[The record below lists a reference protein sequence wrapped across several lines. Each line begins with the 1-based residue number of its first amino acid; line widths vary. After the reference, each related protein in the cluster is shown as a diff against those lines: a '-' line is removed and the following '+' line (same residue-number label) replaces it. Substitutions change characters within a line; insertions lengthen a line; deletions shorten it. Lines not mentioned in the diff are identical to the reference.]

1 MQNVKKYVD
10 EMFRELPNSERARK
24 LKTEILFNME
34 DRYQELLDQK
44 IEANEVEKQLI
55 SEIGTSE
62 EIRENINLNN
72 TRKQMTLIGIQG
84 LMFVLAI
91 SYSTYVKINKLEFV
105 RAFNG
110 FPMLIS
116 QVLSYPIAM
125 FFGTVLTLTALNH
138 LMRPKGIFIC
148 KKRLRITFLITSMAL
163 MSIYLLF
170 ILNIFGYISILSLGS
185 VTLFIMKY
193 IDLMVIV
200 IGVLFYLGSK
210 E

>member
-1 MQNVKKYVD
+1 MVD

-44 IEANEVEKQLI
+44 VDANEVEKQLI

-72 TRKQMTLIGIQG
+72 TRKQTTVIGLQL

-91 SYSTYVKINKLEFV
+91 SFSTYVKINKLEFI
-105 RAFNG
+105 RGFNG
-110 FPMLIS
+110 FPLLVS
-116 QVLSYPIAM
+116 NVVSYPIAI
-125 FFGTVLTLTALNH
+125 FFGTVLALTALNH
-138 LMRPKGIFIC
+138 LMRPKGIFVC
-148 KKRLRITFLITSMAL
+148 NKRVRITFLIVGMAL

-170 ILNIFGYISILSLGS
+170 IFRILGIAY
-185 VTLFIMKY
+185 FY
-193 IDLMVIV
+193 NFPVIYLLTYLELLAV
-200 IGVLFYLGSK
+200 VMGVSFYMGSK
-210 E
+210 K

>member
-1 MQNVKKYVD
+1 MQNVKNYVD

-44 IEANEVEKQLI
+44 VDANEVEKQLI

-72 TRKQMTLIGIQG
+72 TKKQATVIGIQ
-84 LMFVLAI
+84 LLIFVLAI
-91 SYSTYVKINKLEFV
+91 GFTTYVKINKLVFI
-105 RAFNG
+105 RTLNF
-110 FPMLIS
+110 FPLSIS
-116 QVLSYPIAM
+116 LVLSYPIAI

-138 LMRPKGIFIC
+138 LMRPKEIFIC
-148 KKRLRITFLITSMAL
+148 NKRLRIIFLIASMAS

-170 ILNIFGYISILSLGS
+170 VFNSFGVISFPFAIYIL
-185 VTLFIMKY
+185 KY
-193 IDLMVIV
+193 LDLLVVVM
-200 IGVLFYLGSK
+200 GVSFYMGSK
-210 E
+210 K

>member
-44 IEANEVEKQLI
+44 VDAKEVEKQLI

-72 TRKQMTLIGIQG
+72 TRKQTTVIGLQL

-91 SYSTYVKINKLEFV
+91 SYTTYMKINKLEV
-105 RAFNG
+105 ILAFNG
-110 FPMLIS
+110 FPLLVS
-116 QVLSYPIAM
+116 DVVSYPIAI
-125 FFGTVLTLTALNH
+125 FLGTVLALTALNH
-138 LMRPKGIFIC
+138 VMRPKGIFVC
-148 KKRLRITFLITSMAL
+148 NKRVRITFLIVSMAST
-163 MSIYLLF
+163 SIYLLF
-170 ILNIFGYISILSLGS
+170 VFRVLGIAS
-185 VTLFIMKY
+185 FY
-193 IDLMVIV
+193 NFPVIYLLTYLELLAFV
-200 IGVLFYLGSK
+200 IGVSFYMGSK
-210 E
+210 K